1 MAPTANIPVALV
13 GAHGYV
19 GQVLHALLLHHP
31 CMRPIVIDARDPR
44 EAMPQIARDCGAALL
59 AVPDDAAIAW
69 AAQLESAGVRALD
82 LSTAHRTTDGVFYG
96 LPELFGAPPAGTK
109 LVSNPGCYPTAT
121 LLALLPLV
129 RAGLVHDR
137 GLSVLG
143 CSGTSGAGKAVRDD
157 LHFSEL
163 FGNVYPYKVGEHKHI
178 GEIQQKLGIAA
189 SFVTQ
194 LVPIVRGLLVTAFV
208 PTDAEPATL
217 RDTLA
222 ASYQG
227 HPWITVLPEPGLG
240 LGVRHVVGTHQAVI
254 AVGPRAD
261 GGVVPV
267 FAAIDNLLRGAA
279 SQALHTLNLWL
290 GLPAELGLPEPMR
303 ALPGGVPGMMNLRA
317 LPSRLDSTRS
327 RV

>member
-1 MAPTANIPVALV
+1 
-13 GAHGYV
+13 
-19 GQVLHALLLHHP
+19 
-31 CMRPIVIDARDPR
+31 MRPIVIDARDPR

-217 RDTLA
+217 HDTLA
-222 ASYQG
+222 ASYEG

-303 ALPGGVPGMMNLRA
+303 ALPGGVPGM
-317 LPSRLDSTRS
+317 TRMLA
-327 RV
+327 

>member
-1 MAPTANIPVALV
+1 MEHTPQHTVGIV

-19 GQVLHALLLHHP
+19 GQLLHALLMHHP
-31 CMRPIVIDARDPR
+31 CMRGIAIDGRDP
-44 EAMPQIARDCGAALL
+44 
-59 AVPDDAAIAW
+59 AAIAQARECDAVLLATPDEVARPW
-69 AAQLESAGVRALD
+69 ANALADACVRAID
-82 LSTAHRTTDGVFYG
+82 LSTAHRTTPGIFYG
-96 LPELFGAPPAGTK
+96 LPELFGAPPADAK

-129 RAGLVHDR
+129 RAGLVHER
-137 GLSVLG
+137 GLAIVG

-163 FGNVYPYKVGEHKHI
+163 FGNLYPYKVGEHKHI
-178 GEIQQKLGIAA
+178 AEIHDKLGVAA

-208 PTDAEPATL
+208 PTDAEPSTL
-217 RDTLA
+217 HAALA
-222 ASYQG
+222 ATYEG
-227 HPWITVLPEPGLG
+227 HPWITVLSEPGLG

-267 FAAIDNLLRGAA
+267 FASIDNLLRGAA

-290 GLPAELGLPEPMR
+290 GLPAELGLPAPMR
-303 ALPGGVPGMMNLRA
+303 TPPSGVPGM
-317 LPSRLDSTRS
+317 SRLLA
-327 RV
+327 

>member
-1 MAPTANIPVALV
+1 MDSTPEIAVALV

-31 CMRPIVIDARDPR
+31 CMTPVVVDARDPKQ
-44 EAMPQIARDCGAALL
+44 AAPAIAAQCRAVLL

-69 AAQLESAGVRALD
+69 ASELAALGVPAID
-82 LSTAHRTTDGVFYG
+82 LSTAHRTTPGIFYG
-96 LPELFGAPPAGTK
+96 LPELFGAPPPDAK

-129 RAGLVHDR
+129 RAGLVRDR
-137 GLSVLG
+137 GLGIVG

-163 FGNVYPYKVGEHKHI
+163 FGNLYPYKVGEHKHI
-178 GEIQQKLGIAA
+178 AEIHDKLGIAA

-208 PTDAEPATL
+208 PTDADPTAL
-217 RDTLA
+217 RGALA
-222 ASYQG
+222 AAYEG
-227 HPWITVLPEPGLG
+227 HPWITVLAEPGLG
-240 LGVRHVVGTHQAVI
+240 LGVRHVVGTHQAVL
-254 AVGPRAD
+254 AVGPRGD
-261 GGVVPV
+261 GGVIPV

-290 GLPAELGLPEPMR
+290 GLPAELGLPAPLR
-303 ALPGGVPGMMNLRA
+303 TPPAGVPGM
-317 LPSRLDSTRS
+317 TRMLA
-327 RV
+327 

>member
-217 RDTLA
+217 HDTLA
-222 ASYQG
+222 ASYEG

-303 ALPGGVPGMMNLRA
+303 ALPGGVPGM
-317 LPSRLDSTRS
+317 TRMLA
-327 RV
+327 

>member
-1 MAPTANIPVALV
+1 MGSSPDIRVALV
-13 GAHGYV
+13 GANGYV

-31 CMRPIVIDARDPR
+31 CMKPVIVDARDPSG
-44 EAMPQIARDCGAALL
+44 AAASIARECGAAML

-69 AAQLESAGVRALD
+69 ASELGAASVRTVD
-82 LSTAHRTTDGVFYG
+82 LSTAHRTAADVFYG
-96 LPELFGAPPAGTK
+96 LPELWGAPPEGVR

-121 LLALLPLV
+121 LLALAPLV

-137 GLSVLG
+137 GLAIVG

-163 FGNVYPYKVGEHKHI
+163 HGNLFPYKVGEHKHI
-178 GEIQQKLGIAA
+178 AEIQHKLGGISA

-208 PTDAEPATL
+208 PTDADPATL
-217 RDTLA
+217 RSTLA
-222 ASYQG
+222 ASYEG
-227 HPWITVLPEPGLG
+227 HPWITVLAEPGQG

-279 SQALHTLNLWL
+279 SQAVHTLNLWL
-290 GLPAELGLPEPMR
+290 GLPAGSGLPEPLR
-303 ALPGGVPGMMNLRA
+303 TPPSGVPGMTRM
-317 LPSRLDSTRS
+317 LP
-327 RV
+327 